1 MGLQEPEYKQY
12 IRNVLKN
19 NLHTAKYYYAILAK
33 ENIFVTDE
41 AYSIMSVNKCIEE
54 RFVGFLLNVLNNN
67 VLSEAA
73 KTLEKWNKT
82 GILCNHTVNAR
93 INLFIEDYKI
103 MIKVASNFLGTYY
116 LNLRELHQVVA
127 YFESLQEDLEGI
139 INRMVKQEHHTG
151 SHSI

>member
-1 MGLQEPEYKQY
+1 MSLQEPEYKHY

-33 ENIFVTDE
+33 ENIFVNDE
-41 AYSIMSVNKCIEE
+41 SYQIISTNKCIEE

-73 KTLEKWNKT
+73 TTIEKWMNT
-82 GILCNHTVNAR
+82 GKLCNQNVNTR
-93 INLFIEDYKI
+93 LNLFIEDYKI

-116 LNLRELHQVVA
+116 INLHELHQVVA

-139 INRMVKQEHHTG
+139 ISRMAKPEYHGG
-151 SHSI
+151 SPRI

>member
-1 MGLQEPEYKQY
+1 MNIQEPEYKQY

-33 ENIFVTDE
+33 ENIFINEE
-41 AYSIMSVNKCIEE
+41 AYSIMRSNKCMEE

-67 VLSEAA
+67 VLSEAS
-73 KTLEKWNKT
+73 KTVDKWKKT
-82 GILCNHTVNAR
+82 GMLCNQNVNAKL
-93 INLFIEDYKI
+93 NLFIEDYKI

-116 LNLRELHQVVA
+116 INLHELHQVVN

-139 INRMVKQEHHTG
+139 VNRMGKQEYQG
-151 SHSI
+151 SNG